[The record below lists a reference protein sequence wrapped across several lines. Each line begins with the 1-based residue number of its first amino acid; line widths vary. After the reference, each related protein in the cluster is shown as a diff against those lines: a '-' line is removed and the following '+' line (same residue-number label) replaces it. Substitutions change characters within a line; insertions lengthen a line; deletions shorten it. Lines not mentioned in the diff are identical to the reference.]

1 MSLELNKEFKL
12 EMKRQKRE
20 LSSEQSLQNL
30 TKEKLTFTYS
40 YHIKSIELKICYL
53 KALKNRLFC
62 KLLKLLNT

>member
-12 EMKRQKRE
+12 EMKRQKRQ

-40 YHIKSIELKICYL
+40 YQIKSIELKMNIYFEYFMIVARDL
-53 KALKNRLFC
+53 KG
-62 KLLKLLNT
+62 